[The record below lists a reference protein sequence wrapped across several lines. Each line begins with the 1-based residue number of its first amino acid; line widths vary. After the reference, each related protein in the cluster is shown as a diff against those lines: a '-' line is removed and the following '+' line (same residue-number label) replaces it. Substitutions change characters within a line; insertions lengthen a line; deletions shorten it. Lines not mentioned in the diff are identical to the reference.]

1 MQIRHWKLFYNLSVL
16 LLGCTHG
23 EVRLNGG
30 LNLLEGRVEV
40 CVNNTW
46 GTVCDDGWDVYGARV
61 LCRQLGFSSTGT
73 LLTIVF
79 YGFARV
85 LAATY
90 AECFG

>member
-1 MQIRHWKLFYNLSVL
+1 MSRHNWKLNFPLVYTYLYSLVSSYYI
-16 LLGCTHG
+16 GCTHG

-61 LCRQLGFSSTGT
+61 MCRQLGFSSTGKC
-73 LLTIVF
+73 IN
-79 YGFARV
+79 
-85 LAATY
+85 
-90 AECFG
+90 